1 MMKKFFYIL
10 VVVAMAMVAC
20 SKSDDMPSSD
30 IPEGKGVVMF
40 AVAPQ
45 TTISTRATVELSTLG
60 VTVPAV
66 SDMTLSITSPASA
79 YPGETPFSFTGKV
92 GDYNKDAK
100 RTYLEASDEPYIAEV
115 SAGNAEAEGVDK
127 PYFESRNADGGKQ
140 IPFTVAAR
148 TQSRVDITAKMVK
161 AMVQVKFSDAFKGY
175 FGEGAELTLTT
186 AAGAKFAFSYDNTG
200 ADTGIAKPIFVL
212 AGAGKSFTIDGWAIK
227 QRPAANVDPVKLAFQ
242 AVGRDGSTGNEVK
255 EQTIYTYTYDVA
267 DAGYI
272 TVKVE
277 ITNEPIQEIP
287 VITKELNDD
296 AVMGDNN

>member
-1 MMKKFFYIL
+1 M
-10 VVVAMAMVAC
+10 
-20 SKSDDMPSSD
+20 
-30 IPEGKGVVMF
+30 
-40 AVAPQ
+40 
-45 TTISTRATVELSTLG
+45 LG
-60 VTVPAV
+60 VTLPAV

-127 PYFESRNADGGKQ
+127 PYFESRNADGEKQ

-227 QRPAANVDPVKLAFQ
+227 QRPAANVGEEHLGALLAHLLEQ
-242 AVGRDGSTGNEVK
+242 LDGTADLAHHLQRRCTRRRGGLLEDLRPPRIVARNRVG
-255 EQTIYTYTYDVA
+255 
-267 DAGYI
+267 
-272 TVKVE
+272 
-277 ITNEPIQEIP
+277 
-287 VITKELNDD
+287 L
-296 AVMGDNN
+296 

>member
-1 MMKKFFYIL
+1 MMKKFINIFMMA
-10 VVVAMAMVAC
+10 VVMVAC
-20 SKSDDMPSSD
+20 SKSDDMPTSD

-45 TTISTRATVELSTLG
+45 TTLSTRAQVELSTLG

-66 SDMTLSITSPASA
+66 SDMTLSITAPASA
-79 YPGETPFSFTGKV
+79 YPSQAPFSYLGKV
-92 GDYNKDAK
+92 GDYNDDAK

-115 SAGNAEAEGVDK
+115 YAGDADAEGVDK
-127 PYFESRNADGGKQ
+127 AYFESRNADGGRQ
-140 IPFTVAAR
+140 IPFTVTAR
-148 TQSRVDITAKMVK
+148 TRSVVDITAKMVK
-161 AMVQVKFSDAFKGY
+161 AMVQIKFTDEFKGY

-227 QRPAANVDPVKLAFQ
+227 QRPSANIDPVKLEFE
-242 AVGRDGSTGNEVK
+242 AVGRNGSVGNEVN

-267 DAGYI
+267 DAGYV

-277 ITNEPIQEIP
+277 VTNEPVQEIP

-296 AVMGDNN
+296 AVLGDNN

>member
-1 MMKKFFYIL
+1 MMKKFINIFMMA
-10 VVVAMAMVAC
+10 VVMVAC
-20 SKSDDMPSSD
+20 SKNDDMLTSD

-45 TTISTRATVELSTLG
+45 TTLSTRALVELSTLG

-66 SDMTLSITSPASA
+66 SDMTLSITAPASA
-79 YPGETPFSFTGKV
+79 YPSQAPFSYLGKV
-92 GDYNKDAK
+92 GDYNDDAK

-115 SAGNAEAEGVDK
+115 YAGDADAEGVDK
-127 PYFESRNADGGKQ
+127 AYFESRNADGGKQ

-161 AMVQVKFSDAFKGY
+161 AMVHIKFTDEFKGY
-175 FGEGAELTLTT
+175 FGEGAALTLTT
-186 AAGAKFAFSYDNTG
+186 AAGAEFVVSYDNTG
-200 ADTGIAKPIFVL
+200 ADTGIVKPIFVL
-212 AGAGKSFTIDGWAIK
+212 AGAGNSFTIDGWAIK
-227 QRPAANVDPVKLAFQ
+227 QRPSANIDPVKLEFE
-242 AVGRDGSTGNEVK
+242 AVGRNGSAGNEVN

-267 DAGYI
+267 DAGYV

-277 ITNEPIQEIP
+277 VTNEPVQEIP

-296 AVMGDNN
+296 AVLGDNN